1 MRGLEVGLLL
11 TICVQ
16 PSSAL
21 RLYLSERPGCDPQGP
36 LPPGVLPPS
45 ILPLL
50 MTGFLAPGIIGS
62 EQALPL

>member
-16 PSSAL
+16 
-21 RLYLSERPGCDPQGP
+21 LYLSERPGCDPQGP